1 MLPFLFLFLSFLQVG
16 FLGLGSN
23 AGAQALLEH
32 ELLTNHHWLTPEQLG
47 DLMVFCRTLPGG
59 TPLNAAVLSGSLGT
73 AGQVGF
79 WGTVVASVLAVLGLV
94 VPALTWTAIVTKL
107 EGKQTYQKLADCV
120 LTLLRPLVP
129 GLIAAAAILM
139 VKPEIFSTPGLNA
152 WDFGVSVFLFAATLL
167 GVSVFRFH
175 AAFMVL
181 LCGIAGWV
189 LL

>member
-59 TPLNAAVLSGSLGT
+59 TPLNAAVLSGSLAT

-107 EGKQTYQKLADCV
+107 DGKQTYQ
-120 LTLLRPLVP
+120 
-129 GLIAAAAILM
+129 
-139 VKPEIFSTPGLNA
+139 
-152 WDFGVSVFLFAATLL
+152 
-167 GVSVFRFH
+167 
-175 AAFMVL
+175 
-181 LCGIAGWV
+181 
-189 LL
+189 

>member
-16 FLGLGSN
+16 YLGLGSN

-59 TPLNAAVLSGSLGT
+59 TPLNAAVLSGSIATTGL
-73 AGQVGF
+73 VGF
-79 WGTVVASVLAVLGLV
+79 WGTVVASLVGVLGLV

-107 EGKQTYQKLADCV
+107 EGKQTYQKLADSV

-139 VKPEIFSTPGLNA
+139 MKPDNFSSPSLSP
-152 WDFGVSVFLFAATLL
+152 WDFGVSIFLFVATLL
-167 GVSVFRFH
+167 GVTVFRFH

-189 LL
+189 LF

>member
-1 MLPFLFLFLSFLQVG
+1 M
-16 FLGLGSN
+16 
-23 AGAQALLEH
+23 
-32 ELLTNHHWLTPEQLG
+32 
-47 DLMVFCRTLPGG
+47 
-59 TPLNAAVLSGSLGT
+59 
-73 AGQVGF
+73 
-79 WGTVVASVLAVLGLV
+79 ASVLAVLGLV

-152 WDFGVSVFLFAATLL
+152 WDFGVSVFLFVATLL